1 MRGRDSLLDAGAIVT
16 IEAVLMA
23 RSEVEE
29 CLGKVEECLGIHA
42 TAAVILGTE
51 NKLGEDWE
59 QHKSK
64 PAI

>member
-16 IEAVLMA
+16 IEAVLMT

-51 NKLGEDWE
+51 NKLGED
-59 QHKSK
+59 
-64 PAI
+64 

>member
-23 RSEVEE
+23 RSEMEE

-51 NKLGEDWE
+51 NKLGED
-59 QHKSK
+59 
-64 PAI
+64 